1 MIKAR
6 RLRAGL
12 IYPKVPLLARDLNPL
27 SQVGACPAAF

>member
-1 MIKAR
+1 MMKAR

-12 IYPKVPLLARDLNPL
+12 AFPKMPLLAGDLNPL